1 MNTTPDGSIGNN
13 TYKAFTEL
21 AKGSIMCL
29 DLDATVRLGSINRR
43 TWAALLHSKGDP
55 ERQRMRVTV
64 RQFWMQQKLLQ
75 LKERGYE
82 YVGRYLTGT
91 VKVNGERK

>member
-43 TWAALLHSKGDP
+43 TWAALLHSKNS
-55 ERQRMRVTV
+55 ECV
-64 RQFWMQQKLLQ
+64 
-75 LKERGYE
+75 
-82 YVGRYLTGT
+82 
-91 VKVNGERK
+91 